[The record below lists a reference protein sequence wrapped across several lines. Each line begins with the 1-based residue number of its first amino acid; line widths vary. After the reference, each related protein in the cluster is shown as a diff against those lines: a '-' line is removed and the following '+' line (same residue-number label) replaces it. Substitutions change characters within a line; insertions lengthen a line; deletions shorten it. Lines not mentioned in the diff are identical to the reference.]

1 MIPLHFRR
9 ELLAYLKG
17 EREQPP
23 QTVDLLAPI
32 PAPIPVSRLID
43 QNEPEAKKARF
54 DGEENRFAL
63 LDDFL
68 SKLVKNSHLENKQ
81 IRNPCFIDHEMVF
94 NRIRNIEN
102 Y

>member
-1 MIPLHFRR
+1 MEFLLFKFRR

-43 QNEPEAKKARF
+43 QNEPEVKKARY
-54 DGEENRFAL
+54 DGEENR
-63 LDDFL
+63 
-68 SKLVKNSHLENKQ
+68 LVLCRSE
-81 IRNPCFIDHEMVF
+81 F
-94 NRIRNIEN
+94 
-102 Y
+102 